1 MSPRMKRREFATL
14 LGASAAARPLAA
26 KAQQPRKLPV
36 IGLLGALTPEIESQ
50 RIVAL
55 LVRLR
60 ELGWIEGRTIL
71 VERRWGEGRRERF
84 TEIAAEFVRLKVD
97 IIVTAGTPAALA
109 AKQATSDIP

>member
-1 MSPRMKRREFATL
+1 MSPRVQRRDFLTL
-14 LGASAAARPLAA
+14 LGTSAVVWPLVAR
-26 KAQQPRKLPV
+26 AQQPRKLPV
-36 IGLLGALTPEIESQ
+36 IGFLGALTPEIESQ

-55 LVRLR
+55 LERLR

-97 IIVTAGTPAALA
+97 IIVTAGTPAAL
-109 AKQATSDIP
+109 